1 MTYKSIEEYNTYL
14 VENQIQINIIDFV
27 KEVNKIKYN
36 IDISFINEFIE
47 LVSKDECC
55 IHHNMLQKYGILT
68 LKKGTTDIKNLINQN
83 NFIENE
89 DFELRNVS
97 ELRPQGGTSN
107 KNEYYLHPEAFK
119 ICLIR
124 SLKTKKYAK
133 YYLLLEKCI
142 KYFHDY
148 QTKLTENYIIKLK
161 SKIIKKDNKIDSL
174 EVKMDKLLKS
184 NEESNKINKE
194 TNNKYN
200 EILKVNEELLSRS
213 KKSEKNDRKMKQQLE
228 DITINLDDIKEELT
242 ESNTKLNYACKKLDI
257 AVEDR
262 VPKTDNQNKI
272 EDFILLKSKN
282 KKALYKYYAICGQS
296 TYVDRKS
303 NRKIDKE
310 HYIKIKFTTSYGLE
324 ELSRINNVPN
334 SKNLWHRLKEK
345 LKKKVEY
352 CGNEMNLIDITEE
365 ELWNTIKLVYDKRKE
380 VIIDINNIIETD
392 SNSDSD

>member
-1 MTYKSIEEYNTYL
+1 MHNYTTINEYNTYL

-36 IDISFINEFIE
+36 IDISFIDEFIE
-47 LVSKDECC
+47 LVSKDNCC
-55 IHHNMLQKYGILT
+55 IHHNMLEKYGICNI
-68 LKKGTTDIKNLINQN
+68 KGGSKDIKRILEQN
-83 NFIENE
+83 EFIENE
-89 DFELRNVS
+89 DYLLSKVAEQLLS
-97 ELRPQGGTSN
+97 GTKY
-107 KNEYYLHPEAFK
+107 KNEYYLHPESFK
-119 ICLIR
+119 ICLMR
-124 SLKTKKYAK
+124 SQKTRRYAK

-142 KYFHDY
+142 KYYNDY
-148 QTKLTENYIIKLK
+148 QIELNKKYIIKLK
-161 SKIIKKDNKIDSL
+161 NKIVDKDDKIDERNLKIDEQNSKID
-174 EVKMDKLLKS
+174 ELLK
-184 NEESNKINKE
+184 
-194 TNNKYN
+194 
-200 EILKVNEELLSRS
+200 LS
-213 KKSEKNDRKMKQQLE
+213 KKSNRNDRKMKQQLE
-228 DITINLDDIKEELT
+228 DITLNLDDIKEELT

-262 VPKTDNQNKI
+262 VPKTDNHDKL

-303 NRKIDKE
+303 NKKIDKE
-310 HYIKIKFTTSYGLE
+310 NYTKIKFTSDGLE
-324 ELSRINNVPN
+324 EISRIDNVAN

-380 VIIDINNIIETD
+380 VIIDVDNIID
-392 SNSDSD
+392 SDCNSDSD

>member
-14 VENQIQINIIDFV
+14 VDNKVNVNIIDYV

-36 IDISFINEFIE
+36 IDISFIDEFIE

-55 IHHNMLQKYGILT
+55 IHHNMLEKYNIIS
-68 LKKGTTDIKNLINQN
+68 LKNGSTNIKRLLEQN
-83 NFIENE
+83 EFIENE
-89 DFELRNVS
+89 DFNLLNVEEVRKNRGS
-97 ELRPQGGTSN
+97 VI
-107 KNEYYLHPEAFK
+107 KNEYYLHPDAFK
-119 ICLIR
+119 ICLMR
-124 SLKTKKYAK
+124 SLKTRKYAK

-142 KYFHDY
+142 KYYNDY
-148 QTKLTENYIIKLK
+148 QIELNKKYIIKLK

-174 EVKMDKLLKS
+174 EAKMDKLLKS
-184 NEESNKINKE
+184 NEETNKINKE

-200 EILKVNEELLSRS
+200 EILKVNEELLLRS
-213 KKSEKNDRKMKQQLE
+213 KKNDRKMNQRLE

-262 VPKTDNQNKI
+262 VPKTDNQDKL

-303 NRKIDKE
+303 NKKINKE
-310 HYIKIKFTTSYGLE
+310 NYTKIKFTTSDGNE
-324 ELSRINNVPN
+324 EISRIDNVPN

-380 VIIDINNIIETD
+380 VTINDDIESN
-392 SNSDSD
+392 NSDSD